1 MGEVIRGA
9 EFRGMPRQRTGK
21 PCQIFILPVVRI
33 QWHPD
38 KPGRLGKRL
47 RRLRQDMR
55 KYKTVSDLP

>member
-47 RRLRQDMR
+47 RKLREESKR
-55 KYKTVSDLP
+55 V